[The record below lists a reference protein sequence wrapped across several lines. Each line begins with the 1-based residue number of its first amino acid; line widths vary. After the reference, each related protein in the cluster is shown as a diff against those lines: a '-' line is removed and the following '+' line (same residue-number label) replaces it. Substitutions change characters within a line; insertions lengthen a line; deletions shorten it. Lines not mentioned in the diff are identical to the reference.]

1 MTADTSEIRIC
12 LTVCVC
18 LSLFVCMSMWLCL
31 PDCLRIS
38 PSVTVSLFVRL
49 SIYMRVCLIV
59 CRLQSSGSVCLCLV
73 MCLFVCLIVC
83 VCVCLSVCHLTIR
96 LREQEIERLYFS
108 ECLYT
113 RLLTTLLFFPFPY
126 PIPIFSPY
134 LSNLIFSVKSQFP
147 VVCDDSDVRRLQDNN
162 LSTHLSQSTLQP
174 DVFTSPQIAEP
185 HSLHLPSL

>member
-1 MTADTSEIRIC
+1 MS
-12 LTVCVC
+12 VC
-18 LSLFVCMSMWLCL
+18 LCLFVCLC
-31 PDCLRIS
+31 D
-38 PSVTVSLFVRL
+38 
-49 SIYMRVCLIV
+49 YVCLIV
-59 CRLQSSGSVCLCLV
+59 CVSPRLSLSLCLYVCLFICVSVWLSVVYNRLVLSASVWLCVCLCAWL
-73 MCLFVCLIVC
+73 C

-96 LREQEIERLYFS
+96 LREQEIERLYSS

-126 PIPIFSPY
+126 PIPIFSLY

-147 VVCDDSDVRRLQDNN
+147 VVCDDSDVRRLQDKK

>member
-1 MTADTSEIRIC
+1 MSAY
-12 LTVCVC
+12 LPVCH
-18 LSLFVCMSMWLCL
+18 
-31 PDCLRIS
+31 
-38 PSVTVSLFVRL
+38 
-49 SIYMRVCLIV
+49 
-59 CRLQSSGSVCLCLV
+59 
-73 MCLFVCLIVC
+73 CLFVCTFVYLYACLSDCLSSTIVWFCLPLSGYVSVCVPDCVC

-96 LREQEIERLYFS
+96 LREQEIERLYSS

-147 VVCDDSDVRRLQDNN
+147 VVCDDSDVRRLQDKK